1 MAADTQTTLAFNAFQ
16 TQLKTLCLKEFP
28 CGPGKWREST
38 TKAAKPK
45 KKSVSKIESQF
56 SVTLKDFGAQ
66 HEKTETLQ
74 EYVGS
79 ARSPWSLDYSWSQ
92 EAKKLR
98 ELAVK
103 SPWLIDDSF
112 VFNYF
117 KTLRIVNKNV
127 TEIDANLLRFHNLE
141 ELTVSCNLISS
152 INANNLPANLK
163 VLEVCANEVS
173 DLSSLCEKPPRL
185 IHLGLGYNRI
195 SVIGDYLTGL
205 YWPELLSLDLSNNN
219 LSDLLD
225 IVQKLGSLP
234 KLRNLILQGN
244 PLALIPGYRGYTV
257 DSLRKLNVLDDIMIS
272 ADERHYFK
280 GLARRREHILDEAKL
295 LFSVSYI
302 KGIPM
307 PDEIKSPEDQPEF
320 PVVERKYFVQ
330 FMFLADTSVRPE
342 PDQTAGEDEL
352 ADIAE
357 LSALQSDRTVP
368 TSEREQMDAVEPVE
382 KNVYFT
388 EAPDILHTIDH
399 AAVREPTPELQEKQ
413 KAEGDEE
420 EQASTIKLSAVD
432 SVKLPWSE
440 EVECNW
446 MSAVVRD
453 DLIALRDF
461 LKQGMQVSVL
471 EELTLAYPIIPEET
485 AEVAQVPKSRQSS
498 RMSRASR
505 KSKSSMKSQAV
516 EGFPLDAST
525 PVAGAKP
532 AKKDKKEKDE
542 KTKSGGKD
550 GKDKGDKKKKKGEPE
565 QELKRNPPTY
575 TTLASWHVPLA
586 EFLEGEFTYQGVFS
600 QGHVE
605 IASTVKS
612 LDFENS
618 RKNSKSRTSGRG
630 SSRNS
635 RKDGASSSRRP
646 SRSSRTGLLDDKK
659 ADPKDKGKKPTSAG
673 KKKED
678 PKDKSKERKG
688 SAAKGGKA
696 DTKGDKSGKGVKGG
710 VAAPEEEE
718 DAGPP
723 PPLEIHVEVNLHHW
737 KTAMDLLK
745 DEEERNKP
753 PTEEQQEV

>member
-485 AEVAQVPKSRQSS
+485 AEVAQVPKS
-498 RMSRASR
+498 
-505 KSKSSMKSQAV
+505 
-516 EGFPLDAST
+516 
-525 PVAGAKP
+525 
-532 AKKDKKEKDE
+532 
-542 KTKSGGKD
+542 GGKD